1 MIRLNCFFQAG
12 DGDHDYKDAMRAATT
27 LAVQSRKHPGCI
39 AYDVYVSTTRSDV
52 FMICETW
59 ADQASLDKHTATA
72 DFKRY
77 AKEMTDRGQLKIER
91 FEF

>member
-12 DGDHDYKDAMRAATT
+12 EGDFVYRDALRAAVS
-27 LAVQSRKHPGCI
+27 LAEKSRNHLGYI

-52 FMICETW
+52 FMACVTW
-59 ADQASLDKHTATA
+59 KDKESYDQHTATQEY
-72 DFKRY
+72 KRY
-77 AKEMTDRGQLKIER
+77 YKILTESGQLKIEL

>member
-12 DGDHDYKDAMRAATT
+12 EGDFDYRNAMRTAVS
-27 LAVQSRKHPGCI
+27 LAEKSRNHLGYI

-52 FMICETW
+52 FMVCVTW
-59 ADQASLDKHTATA
+59 KDKESYDQHVATPEY
-72 DFKRY
+72 KRY
-77 AKEMTDRGQLKIER
+77 YKILTECGRLKIEQ